1 MKNNRNHS
9 MVVGNKVL
17 TGMTASEVKKL
28 SAIMNVSDSVDSA
41 YNFISVDDYIAAY
54 SPKTREWTSKAGTKM
69 IAVEILHDIIDREED
84 EMSFPVDCM
93 FRNSFSLK

>member
-17 TGMTASEVKKL
+17 TGMTAAEVKKL
-28 SAIMNVSDSVDSA
+28 SAIMGASAHVDFVCNS
-41 YNFISVDDYIAAY
+41 ISVEDYIAAY
-54 SPKTREWTSKAGTKM
+54 SPKTREWTSKSGTKM
-69 IAVEILHDIIDREED
+69 ISVEILHDIVDREED

-93 FRNSFSLK
+93 FRNSFTLK